1 MKNDTILVGV
11 VALVAGLII
20 GWMAGQKSSEPAPT
34 AVTQGPAPTA
44 GPAPAAGPVPTAN
57 FQQKVNELKAIVA
70 REPQNRQA
78 WVALGNEY
86 FDADQPMES
95 IEAYQKALDINA
107 KDPNV
112 LTDQGVMFRRLGWF
126 DRAIDNFTRAYQADP
141 GHATSLYN
149 LGITYRYDI
158 QDFAKAEEAWTKFL
172 AANPSGPG
180 SDRVRQ
186 ELEFLKTHPPIPKP

>member
-20 GWMAGQKSSEPAPT
+20 GWMVGQKTSAPAPV
-34 AVTQGPAPTA
+34 AVSQGPPPAAGPAPT
-44 GPAPAAGPVPTAN
+44 VN
-57 FQQKVNELKAIVA
+57 FQQKVSELKAIVA
-70 REPQNRQA
+70 KDPQNRQA

-95 IEAYQKALDINA
+95 VEAYQKALDLND
-107 KDPNV
+107 KDSNV

-126 DRAIDNFTRAYQADP
+126 DRAIDNFTRASQADP
-141 GHATSLYN
+141 QHATSLYN
-149 LGITYRYDI
+149 LGITYRYDLN
-158 QDFAKAEEAWTKFL
+158 DFAKAQDAWTRFL
-172 AANPSGPG
+172 TVSPNGPG

-186 ELEFLKTHPPIPKP
+186 ELEFLKTHPPVAKP

>member
-1 MKNDTILVGV
+1 MKNDTILVGI

-20 GWMAGQKSSEPAPT
+20 GWMAGQQRS
-34 AVTQGPAPTA
+34 GPAPVPVA
-44 GPAPAAGPVPTAN
+44 SGPAPAAAPAPMVN
-57 FQQKVNELKAIVA
+57 VQQKIGELKAMVA
-70 REPQNRQA
+70 ADPKNRQA

-95 IEAYQKALDINA
+95 VEAYQKALELND
-107 KDPNV
+107 KDANV

-126 DRAIDNFTRAYQADP
+126 DRAVANFSKANQADP

-149 LGITYRYDI
+149 LGITYRYDL
-158 QDFAKAEEAWTKFL
+158 QDFAKAQEAWTKFL
-172 AANPSGPG
+172 AVSPNGPG

-186 ELEFLKTHPPIPKP
+186 ELEFFKTHPPIPKP

>member
-1 MKNDTILVGV
+1 MKNDSILVGI

-20 GWMAGQKSSEPAPT
+20 GWMAGQKSSSPT
-34 AVTQGPAPTA
+34 PVSVAS
-44 GPAPAAGPVPTAN
+44 GPAPAVAPAPMVN
-57 FQQKVNELKAIVA
+57 VQQKVNELKAIVA
-70 REPQNRQA
+70 KDPKNRQA

-95 IEAYQKALDINA
+95 VEAYQKALELND

-126 DRAIDNFTRAYQADP
+126 DRAIANFSKASQADP
-141 GHATSLYN
+141 THATSLYN
-149 LGITYRYDI
+149 LGITYRYDLN
-158 QDFAKAEEAWTKFL
+158 DFAKAQEAWTKFL
-172 AANPSGPG
+172 VVSPNGPG

>member
-20 GWMAGQKSSEPAPT
+20 GWMAGQKSSGPSPA
-34 AVTQGPAPTA
+34 AVSQ
-44 GPAPAAGPVPTAN
+44 GPAPAAAPAPMVN
-57 FQQKVNELKAIVA
+57 VQQKINELKAIVA
-70 REPQNRQA
+70 KEPQNRQA

-95 IEAYQKALDINA
+95 IEAYQKALELNA
-107 KDPNV
+107 RDANV

-126 DRAIDNFTRAYQADP
+126 DRAIDNFTKASQADP
-141 GHATSLYN
+141 SHATSLYN

-158 QDFAKAEEAWTKFL
+158 QDFAKAQDAWTKFL
-172 AANPSGPG
+172 AVSPNGPG

-186 ELEFLKTHPPIPKP
+186 ELEFLKTHPPLPKQ